1 MKMYKV
7 FLRVILFVAVLT
19 KGVNTSQ
26 AQSGDQILDGIG
38 ETSMIARYMFNGD
51 IKDWSRNNLHAKFPN
66 TEVTFVND
74 NRFGKVLSLS
84 GESNAFV
91 TIPGEALTDLE
102 SLSISGWIYLR
113 TMQPGQRFFDFGKDA
128 SKHFFA
134 APVGTNVQ
142 EGYQA
147 LITAEKDN
155 KKGAVS
161 PAIETNKWVHL
172 AIVIDIPSKSIITY
186 VDSKP
191 VGEAKDISLELT
203 EVFGQQPG
211 EKLLYIGK
219 SLLPGDPYLNAMV
232 HDFRI
237 YRVPLNSRQVAGIY
251 NNAPKGRGVNEGSVN
266 TTGRRVEDDLPR
278 FSPTE
283 AQLYNTYLVQVSD
296 VQVETEVG
304 NLPRLPRYVK
314 GTYKDEMKGKGPQ
327 VRVLWP
333 EPTDNSAVLK
343 PGSYIVTGRIA
354 GTGFQPKAIVT
365 VKAGKK
371 STTPGLKLAVFK
383 LNQVSLKSDVHGHET
398 QFIENRDK
406 FINTLA
412 KTDPNSFLY
421 MFRHAF
427 GQRQPEGAKPL
438 GTWDSKDTKLRG
450 HGTGHYL
457 SAIAQAYAGTGYDK
471 ALQANFSEKMEY
483 MINTLYELS
492 QLSGKAKEAG
502 GAHVSDPTAVPYGP
516 GKTTYDSELSDS
528 SIRNDYWNWGTGFIS
543 AYPPDQFIMLE
554 KGAKYGGQK
563 NQIWAPYYTLHKI
576 LAGLMDVYE
585 VSGNKKALTIASG
598 MGDWVYARLSKVP
611 TDTLIKMW
619 NTYIAGEF
627 GGMNEAM
634 ARMYRITGKQSHL
647 KTAQLFDNIR
657 VFYGDTA
664 HSHGL
669 AKNVDL
675 FRGLHANQHIPQIV
689 GSMEMYRVSNNSEYY
704 KIADNFWYKMVND
717 YMYSIGGV
725 AGARNPNNSE
735 CFISQPGT
743 LYENGFASGGQN
755 ETCATYN
762 MLKLTSDLFLYDQRA
777 ELMDYYERA
786 LYNDILA
793 SVAENTS
800 ANTYHVPLR
809 PGSLK
814 QFGNPNMTGFT
825 CCNGTAIESS
835 TKLQNSI
842 YFKSKD
848 DQALY
853 VNLYIPSTLEWTER
867 KVTVEQTTNFPNED
881 NTRLTIKGSGKFDIN
896 IRVPG
901 WATKGFFVKINGKEQ
916 KLQVKPGSY
925 LKISRS
931 WKDGDIIELRMPFQF
946 HLDPVMDQQN
956 IASLFYGPILLA
968 AQEPEARKDWR
979 KITLDAKDISKSI
992 KGDPQQLQFTIDDVV
1007 FKPFY
1012 ETYGRH
1018 SVYLDVKL
1026 K

>member
-1 MKMYKV
+1 MKMYKLV
-7 FLRVILFVAVLT
+7 SRIVLLIAVLT
-19 KGVNTSQ
+19 QGVNAAR

-38 ETSMIARYMFNGD
+38 ETGMIARYLFNGD
-51 IKDWSRNNLHAKFPN
+51 ARDWSRNNLHAKTQGAEAKF
-66 TEVTFVND
+66 VTD

-84 GESNAFV
+84 GDNNVFI
-91 TIPGEALTDLE
+91 TLPGEALTDIE

-113 TMQPGQRFFDFGKDA
+113 SAQPGQRFFDFGKDA
-128 SKHFFA
+128 TKHFFA
-134 APVGTNVQ
+134 APAGTNTQ
-142 EGYQA
+142 KGFQA
-147 LITAEKDN
+147 SITGNKD
-155 KKGAVS
+155 GAVS
-161 PAIETNKWVHL
+161 PAIEANKWVHL
-172 AIVIDIPSKSIITY
+172 AIVIDVPSKSITTY

-191 VGEAKDISLELT
+191 VGEAKDIPKELT
-203 EVFGQQPG
+203 AVFGQQPG

-219 SLLPGDPYLNAMV
+219 SLLPGDPYLNAMIY
-232 HDFRI
+232 DFRI
-237 YRVPLNSRQVAGIY
+237 YRVPLNVRQVATIY
-251 NNAPKGRGVNEGSVN
+251 NNAQKSINQGVVN
-266 TTGRRVEDDLPR
+266 TTGNRRVEEELPR

-283 AQLYNTYLVQVSD
+283 AQLYNVYLTGVSD
-296 VQVETEVG
+296 IKVETEAG
-304 NLPRLPRYVK
+304 NLPRLPSYVA
-314 GTYKDEMKGKGPQ
+314 GTYQNLEGPK

-333 EPTDNSAVLK
+333 APIDNTAVLK
-343 PGSYIVTGRIA
+343 PGNYTVTGRVA
-354 GTGFQPKAIVT
+354 GTDFQPKALIT
-365 VKAGKK
+365 VKAANK
-371 STTPGLKLAVFK
+371 STTPVSKLEAFH
-383 LNQVSLKSDVHGHET
+383 LDQVSLKTDEHGHET
-398 QFIENRDK
+398 KFTENRNK
-406 FINTLA
+406 FILTLA

-427 GQRQPEGAKPL
+427 GQKQPEGAKPL
-438 GTWDSKDTKLRG
+438 GAWDSQNTKLRG

-457 SAIAQAYAGTGYDK
+457 TAIAQAYAGTGYDK

-483 MINTLYELS
+483 MVNTLYELS
-492 QLSGKAKEAG
+492 QLSGKAKEPG
-502 GAHVSDPTAVPYGP
+502 GAHVSDPAAVPSGT
-516 GKTTYDSELSDS
+516 GKSAYDSDFSDEG
-528 SIRNDYWNWGTGFIS
+528 IRNDYWNWGTGFIS

-576 LAGLMDVYE
+576 LSGLLDVYE
-585 VSGNKKALTIASG
+585 VSGNKKALDIAGG

-634 ARMYRITGKQSHL
+634 ARLYRITGKPNHL

-657 VFYGDTA
+657 VFFGDTQ

-675 FRGLHANQHIPQIV
+675 FRGLHANQHIPQVV
-689 GSMEMYRVSNNSEYY
+689 GSIETYRVSNNPEYY

-725 AGARNPNNSE
+725 AGARNPNNAE
-735 CFISQPGT
+735 CFIGQPGT

-762 MLKLTSDLFLYDQRA
+762 MLKLTSDLFLFDQRG

-793 SVAENTS
+793 SVAESTP

-809 PGSLK
+809 PGSIK

-848 DQALY
+848 NQALY
-853 VNLYIPSTLEWTER
+853 VNLFIPSTLEWTER
-867 KVTVEQTTNFPNED
+867 KVTVEQATNFPKED
-881 NTRLTIKGSGKFDIN
+881 NTKLTIKGNGKFDIN
-896 IRVPG
+896 VRVPG

-916 KLQVKPGSY
+916 KLIAKPGSY
-925 LKISRS
+925 LKISRT
-931 WKDGDIIELRMPFQF
+931 WKDGDMIELQMPFQF
-946 HLDPVMDQQN
+946 HLDPIMDQQN

-968 AQEPEARKDWR
+968 AQETEARKEWR
-979 KITLDAKDISKSI
+979 KLTLDAEDISKSI
-992 KGDPQQLQFTIDDVV
+992 KGDPKQLQFTIDDVV

-1026 K
+1026 SKP

>member
-1 MKMYKV
+1 MKMYKQV
-7 FLRVILFVAVLT
+7 SRVVLLIAVLT
-19 KGVNTSQ
+19 QGINTAQ

-38 ETSMIARYMFNGD
+38 ETGMIARYLFNGD
-51 IKDWSRNNLHAKFPN
+51 ARDWSRNNLHAKMQG
-66 TEVTFVND
+66 TEAKFVTD

-84 GESNAFV
+84 GDNNVFV
-91 TIPGEALTDLE
+91 TIPGEALTDIE

-113 TMQPGQRFFDFGKDA
+113 SAQPGQRFFDFGKDA
-128 SKHFFA
+128 NKHFFA
-134 APVGTNVQ
+134 APAGTNTQ
-142 EGYQA
+142 KGFQA
-147 LITAEKDN
+147 LITGNKD
-155 KKGAVS
+155 GAVS
-161 PAIETNKWVHL
+161 PAIEANKWVHL
-172 AIVIDIPSKSIITY
+172 AIVIDVASKSITTY

-191 VGEAKDISLELT
+191 VGEAKDIPKELT
-203 EVFGQQPG
+203 DVFGQQPG
-211 EKLLYIGK
+211 DKLLYIGK

-232 HDFRI
+232 YDFRI
-237 YRVPLNSRQVAGIY
+237 YRVPLNVRQVATIY
-251 NNAPKGRGVNEGSVN
+251 NNAQKSINQGVVN
-266 TTGRRVEDDLPR
+266 TTGNRRAEEELPR

-283 AQLYNTYLVQVSD
+283 AQLYNVYLTGVSD
-296 VQVETEVG
+296 IKVETEAG
-304 NLPRLPRYVK
+304 SLPRLPSYVA
-314 GTYKDEMKGKGPQ
+314 GTYQNLQGPK

-333 EPTDNSAVLK
+333 APIDNTAVLK
-343 PGSYIVTGRIA
+343 PGSYTVTGRVA
-354 GTGFQPKAIVT
+354 GTDFQPKAFIT
-365 VKAGKK
+365 VKAANK
-371 STTPGLKLAVFK
+371 STTPVSKLEAFH
-383 LNQVSLKSDVHGHET
+383 LDQVSLKSDTHGHET
-398 QFIENRDK
+398 KFTENRNK
-406 FINTLA
+406 FILTLA

-427 GQRQPEGAKPL
+427 GQKQPEGAKPL
-438 GTWDSKDTKLRG
+438 GAWDSQNTKLRG

-457 SAIAQAYAGTGYDK
+457 TAIAQAYAGTGYDK

-483 MINTLYELS
+483 MVNTLYELS
-492 QLSGKAKEAG
+492 QLSGKAKEPG
-502 GAHVSDPTAVPYGP
+502 GVHVSDPAAVPSGT
-516 GKTTYDSELSDS
+516 GKSAYDSDFSDEG
-528 SIRNDYWNWGTGFIS
+528 IRNDYWNWGTGFIS

-576 LAGLMDVYE
+576 LSGLLDVYE
-585 VSGNKKALTIASG
+585 VSGNKKALDVAGG

-634 ARMYRITGKQSHL
+634 ARLYRITGKPNHL

-657 VFYGDTA
+657 VFFGDTQ

-675 FRGLHANQHIPQIV
+675 FRGLHANQHIPQVV
-689 GSMEMYRVSNNSEYY
+689 GSIETYRVSNNPEYY

-725 AGARNPNNSE
+725 AGARNPNNAE
-735 CFISQPGT
+735 CFIGQPGT

-762 MLKLTSDLFLYDQRA
+762 MLKLTSDLFLFDQRG

-793 SVAENTS
+793 SVAES
-800 ANTYHVPLR
+800 SPANTYHVPLR
-809 PGSLK
+809 PGSIK

-848 DQALY
+848 NQALY
-853 VNLYIPSTLEWTER
+853 VNLFIPSTLEWTER
-867 KVTVEQTTNFPNED
+867 KVTIEQATNFPKED
-881 NTRLTIKGSGKFDIN
+881 NTKLTIKGNGKFDIN
-896 IRVPG
+896 VRVPG

-916 KLQVKPGSY
+916 KLTAKPGSY
-925 LKISRS
+925 LKISRT
-931 WKDGDIIELRMPFQF
+931 WKDGDMIELQMPFQF

-968 AQEPEARKDWR
+968 AQETEARKEWR
-979 KITLDAKDISKSI
+979 KLTLDADDISKTI
-992 KGDPQQLQFTIDDVV
+992 KGDPKQLQFTIDDVV

-1026 K
+1026 SKP